1 MKSENLILLKNIC
14 SNYQV
19 ELSFFTHLN
28 EIGLIAIETI
38 EQSAYIREE
47 QMNDIE
53 RMIRMHYELD
63 VNPEGIDVVFNLL
76 QKIDRLE
83 NDLIRTKNRLKLF
96 ENDEVEIIG
105 QGKSF

>member
-1 MKSENLILLKNIC
+1 MNPENLILLKTVC

-28 EIGLIAIETI
+28 EIGLIEIEII
-38 EQSAYIREE
+38 EQSPYIRED
-47 QMNDIE
+47 QIKDIE
-53 RMIRMHYELD
+53 RIIRIHHELE

-83 NDLIRTKNRLKLF
+83 KDLITTRNRLKLY
-96 ENDEVEIIG
+96 EN
-105 QGKSF
+105 